1 MKLKLNWGFGI
12 AAVYILF
19 LVGTL
24 IMVMIFMNQ
33 DVSLES
39 KDYYVKGIKYQEEI
53 DKMKRSKELP
63 EQLRIS
69 VEQNSIVFTFPKIF
83 NNEEL
88 TGKIYFNRPSD
99 DSKDLTVNVQADS
112 TSKQFI
118 PTLNISKGLWKIK
131 VDWNG
136 KGNSYLDHKI
146 VMVN

>member
-118 PTLNISKGLWKIK
+118 PTLNISKGLWKIR
-131 VDWNG
+131 VDWSG
-136 KGNSYLDHKI
+136 RGNSYLDQKI

>member
-19 LVGTL
+19 MIGTL

-53 DKMKRSKELP
+53 EKMKRSKELP
-63 EQLRIS
+63 EQLQIS
-69 VEQNSIVFTFPKIF
+69 VEQNSIVFAFPKIF
-83 NNEEL
+83 TAEEL
-88 TGKIYFNRPSD
+88 SGNIYFNRPSD
-99 DSKDLTVNVQADS
+99 DSEDLTVNVQTDS
-112 TSKQFI
+112 SLIQTISTQ
-118 PTLNISKGLWKIK
+118 NISKGLWKIK

-136 KGNSYLDHKI
+136 KSNSYLDKK
-146 VMVN
+146 